1 MSELSI
7 CACLI
12 YNINEV
18 HPMSKGSTSVS
29 IYEIM
34 KGYIS
39 LNWNVRLAYIQTIAQ
54 SVSFGIIQTA
64 FSIFITQGLGHSE
77 FTLGNLFTVSGV
89 ASTLFVFPSGWFADK
104 YRRDI
109 LIRISVLFGVLG
121 QAILIYSTL
130 IIAPAT
136 NTIDYLFI
144 SQICGGLGFGL
155 SGPASQALLADSIEP
170 GHRSKTFAN
179 MHFINLLAAALGPFL
194 AAGLTIL
201 IGDSWELNILQ
212 ILIVSGAIFSVF
224 AYGAI
229 FFVSDKYSLENG
241 HLPNSEQKSKTKE
254 QIDHE
259 ILISSNNKSY
269 DIFVPVILVVS
280 GVIIGFG
287 AGATV
292 AFFPVLF
299 ADPEIGYNL
308 SPLLTYSIVGIG
320 SVFTGLAGLGAQ
332 RLSRRIGRVLSMFIV
347 QLLAIICLLGI
358 VTNLYL
364 FQNNLIDISLSVM
377 ILAVF
382 YISRNALMNASGP
395 ISRSLI
401 MDIVPTSS
409 RAKWNSLETLAWGMF
424 WSVSASIGGW
434 VVVEFGFT
442 YVFLF
447 TATLYTIATFLL
459 LAIRNR
465 APSEAKDL

>member
-1 MSELSI
+1 M
-7 CACLI
+7 
-12 YNINEV
+12 V
-18 HPMSKGSTSVS
+18 
-29 IYEIM
+29 
-34 KGYIS
+34 YIIFPVPS
-39 LNWNVRLAYIQTIAQ
+39 PLEERFLMNRNVRLAYIQTVAQ

-77 FTLGNLFTVSGV
+77 FILGNLFTVSGI
-89 ASTLFVFPSGWFADK
+89 ASTIFVFPSGFFADR

-121 QAILIYSTL
+121 QVVLIYSTL
-130 IIAPAT
+130 FIAPAS
-136 NTIDYLFI
+136 NTINYLFI

-179 MHFINLLAAALGPFL
+179 MHFVNLLAAALGPFL
-194 AAGLTIL
+194 AAVLTL
-201 IGDSWELNILQ
+201 VLGDSWELNVLQ
-212 ILIVSGAIFSVF
+212 TLIVSGAFFAIFANSV
-224 AYGAI
+224 I
-229 FFVSDKYSLENG
+229 FFVSDKFSLENN
-241 HLPNSEQKSKTKE
+241 HLRGQSRISQEANNVIQSKSSYNS
-254 QIDHE
+254 
-259 ILISSNNKSY
+259 
-269 DIFVPVILVVS
+269 FVPIILVVS

-308 SPLLTYSIVGIG
+308 TPLFTYSIVGVG
-320 SVFTGLAGLGAQ
+320 SVITGLAGLGAQ
-332 RLSRRIGRVLSMFIV
+332 RLSRMIGRVLSMFLV
-347 QLLAIICLLGI
+347 QLLAILCLLGI
-358 VTNLYL
+358 VVNLYL
-364 FQNNLIDISLSVM
+364 YQNNLIGASFSIL

-395 ISRSLI
+395 VSRSLI
-401 MDIVPTSS
+401 MDIVPTNA
-409 RAKWNSLETLAWGMF
+409 RARWNSLETLAWGMF

-434 VVVEFGFT
+434 VVVDFGFI

-459 LAIRNR
+459 LVIKNK
-465 APSEAKDL
+465 APSEAKGF